1 MADNLICEKAKT
13 INNFPENTLMKLR
26 HLILSHHGE
35 MEKGAVKVP
44 QTIEA
49 VVLHF
54 ADNMDA
60 QTIGVA
66 QLISASNDPKAMWTE
81 YDKLNN
87 RYIYKG

>member
-1 MADNLICEKAKT
+1 
-13 INNFPENTLMKLR
+13 MKLR

-35 MEKGAVKVP
+35 LEKGAVKLP

-60 QTIGVA
+60 QTIGVYQMIDA
-66 QLISASNDPKAMWTE
+66 ATDPNARWTE

-87 RYIYKG
+87 RYIFIGKRDQ